1 MKAVRVHGPA
11 DLRIDEIAAPEA
23 GPTDVIVE
31 VAVAGICGSDVTFAR
46 IGGVAA
52 PTREPFGLG
61 HELAGIVKQ
70 VGEAVR
76 GIRVGE
82 RVIVNPMGDGNAIG
96 NGIPDGAFAPL
107 LRVRNATVG
116 GAIHPFPDGLSFEHA
131 ALAEPLSVGL
141 HAVNRSACVPGDR
154 VVVFGAG
161 PIGLGIVVFLK
172 ERGVT
177 DIAVVDMSDQRLERA
192 RRLGAMI
199 TVNPSRSDLQSELGN
214 RFGSG
219 DVFGWPVVQAN
230 VWFEVSGAAAAL
242 QSIVRLAPFHARM
255 VVVAVHHEPVPVDFQ
270 MALGKEMSIIT
281 SMAYPDEFPEVI
293 RTLSSGRVDLSPM
306 ISHRYGF
313 NEFMLAFATA
323 QDRSLSA
330 KVMVNCNE

>member
-1 MKAVRVHGPA
+1 MRAVRVHGPA
-11 DLRIDEIAAPEA
+11 DLRIDEIAEPVIGAS
-23 GPTDVIVE
+23 DVIVK

-61 HELAGIVKQ
+61 HELAGTIVQ
-70 VGEAVR
+70 VGDAVR
-76 GIRVGE
+76 GISIGQ

-107 LRVRNATVG
+107 LRVCNATVG
-116 GAIHPFPDGLSFEHA
+116 GAIHPIPDGLAFEHA

-141 HAVNRSACVPGDR
+141 HAVNRSGCAPGDR

-161 PIGLGIVVFLK
+161 PIGLGIVLFLK
-172 ERGVT
+172 ERGIT

-192 RRLGAMI
+192 RRLGAVVTI
-199 TVNPSRSDLQSELGN
+199 NPANSDVAAELGEAYGAGN
-214 RFGSG
+214 
-219 DVFGWPVVQAN
+219 VFGWPVVQAN
-230 VWFEVSGAAAAL
+230 IWFEVSGAAAAL
-242 QSIVRLAPFHARM
+242 QSIIRLAPFHARM

-270 MALGKEMSIIT
+270 MALGKEMSIVT

-293 RTLSSGRVDLSPM
+293 RALTSGRIDLDPL
-306 ISHRYGF
+306 ISHRFGF
-313 NEFMLAFATA
+313 AQFMHAFAVA